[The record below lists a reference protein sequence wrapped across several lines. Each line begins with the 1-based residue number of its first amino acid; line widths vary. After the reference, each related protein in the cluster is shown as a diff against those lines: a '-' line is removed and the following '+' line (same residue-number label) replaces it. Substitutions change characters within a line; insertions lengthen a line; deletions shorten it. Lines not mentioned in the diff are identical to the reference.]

1 MRLSSLF
8 KRLREPVRG
17 DTIIE
22 VLIGITILSVVLGAA
37 YASSSTSLQ
46 QGTAAGNRAKALGY
60 AEGQIGLIKSAA
72 NNNTALLSQYMID
85 QPFCILGDG
94 SVDTDSVNSARG
106 VCELPA
112 QAPYAVGVRYNSSSK
127 VFTVTAKWPGNN
139 ASGEDQLILYYKV
152 GGGS

>member
-1 MRLSSLF
+1 
-8 KRLREPVRG
+8 
-17 DTIIE
+17 
-22 VLIGITILSVVLGAA
+22 IGITILSVVLGAA

-72 NNNTALLSQYMID
+72 NNSAALLNQYKID

-94 SVDTDSVNSARG
+94 SVDTKSVNASKG
-106 VCELPA
+106 VCELST
-112 QAPYAVGVRYNSSSK
+112 QAPYGVGVRYNSGSK

-139 ASGEDQLILYYKV
+139 ASAEDQLILYYKV